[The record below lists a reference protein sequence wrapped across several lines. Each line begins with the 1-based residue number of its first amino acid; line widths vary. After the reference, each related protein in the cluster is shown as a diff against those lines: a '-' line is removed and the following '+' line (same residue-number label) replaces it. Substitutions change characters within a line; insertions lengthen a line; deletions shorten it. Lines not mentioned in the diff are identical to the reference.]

1 MPTAWPL
8 VDREDELRLVAA
20 ALSSHG
26 GAVLTGPAGVGKSR
40 LAHAAVQ
47 RPQGLVRWIAATVT
61 GQSIPLG
68 ALAGYTAQ
76 CGPDPL
82 RRVQEVIQ
90 ALVAGEPSVLICVDD
105 AHLLD
110 DQSALVIERFV
121 EQAMGTVVMTVRD
134 GEPVPDS
141 VATLCARLPRIAVPP
156 LTPEGV
162 SALVTQVLGAAVES
176 SSAQR
181 FFSYTRGNALYLRQL
196 VTDEIAAG
204 RLTRR
209 AGVWVWDGPPR
220 LSPSLVDLLEASAG
234 NQPDAIIE
242 LLDVLA
248 VSDPIELPVLL
259 RFVDST
265 VIDDARDRVLI
276 TVDGGQVRLAHPL
289 FGEVRRN
296 RAGTARLR
304 GVRSE
309 VAELIG
315 QLCAPSAV
323 QTVRRAVLLMD
334 SDTQGDPVFL
344 VEAANAALQLLDLD
358 LAVRLAEGA
367 VTAGGGRA
375 AQAALATMLAFAGQ
389 GGAADAMFAELADG
403 GDAAE
408 RASIALLR
416 AANLSWVLARPGNAE
431 TVLNAARDAA
441 DSCGLGPS
449 YDALHASC
457 RSALGHPREAVDMA
471 TAALSAQNVDPLA
484 AMFGYWALVC
494 GLGDLGHVDRM
505 ADAARAGYELATT
518 APQASHLR
526 FGLGLMEIVGLHRAG
541 TQERISDIANR
552 LRQQSLDVV
561 ASRSFTA
568 VILGYAELCC
578 GRLESAQ
585 RWLRE
590 SLATGSVFDAQS
602 GVIRELAGMWLTMTL
617 AMCGDLAGARATDAE
632 RFRYFGDYSHI
643 WRTDMLLTQAWL
655 EAVNGSQ
662 SRAISFAIGAAR
674 TARTQ
679 GRPAHELWC
688 LQTATQFGATET
700 VERLGQLAA
709 VVQGPRAGVAHE
721 HATAL
726 RRADGARLLSASNGY
741 AVIGDTVAALDA
753 AAQAVPHLHGER
765 QRRAIAAAHRL
776 AAGGAR
782 TPAYRAMASTG
793 VLTPRQREVIAIA
806 ATGLSNREIADRL
819 VMSVRTVE
827 GHLFRACQ
835 RLGVNT
841 RDELIS
847 LLADGTAS

>member
-8 VDREDELRLVAA
+8 VDRQDELRLIAA
-20 ALSSHG
+20 ALSSHD

-40 LAHAAVQ
+40 LAHAAVR
-47 RPQGLVRWIAATVT
+47 RPDGVVRWIAATVT

-68 ALAGYTAQ
+68 ALAGYTAR

-82 RRVQEVIQ
+82 LRVQEVIH
-90 ALVAGEPSVLICVDD
+90 ALVDGESSVLLCVDD

-121 EQAMGTVVMTVRD
+121 EQAVGAVVMTVRD
-134 GEPVPDS
+134 GEPLPDS
-141 VATLCARLPRIAVPP
+141 VAALCARLPRISVPP
-156 LTPEGV
+156 LTTEGV
-162 SALVTQVLGAAVES
+162 SALVTQVLGAPLES
-176 SSAQR
+176 SSAHR

-196 VTDEIAAG
+196 VTDEVAAG

-209 AGVWVWDGPPR
+209 SDVWVWDGPPR
-220 LSPSLVDLLEASAG
+220 LSASLVDLLEASMG
-234 NQPDAIIE
+234 NQPDAISD

-248 VSDPIELPVLL
+248 VSDPVELPVLL
-259 RFVDST
+259 RFVGAA

-276 TVDGGQVRLAHPL
+276 TVDDGLVRLAHPL

-304 GVRSE
+304 KIRGR

-334 SDTQGDPVFL
+334 SDTHGDPAFL

-358 LAVRLAEGA
+358 LAARLAEGA
-367 VTAGGGRA
+367 VAAGGGRP
-375 AQAALATMLAFAGQ
+375 AQATLATMLAFAGQ
-389 GGAADAMFAELADG
+389 GVAADAMFAELADTD
-403 GDAAE
+403 DAAE

-416 AANLSWVLARPGNAE
+416 AANLSWVLARPSSAE

-441 DSCGLGPS
+441 EGCGLGPS
-449 YDALHASC
+449 YLALHASC
-457 RSALGHPREAVDMA
+457 RSALGHPREAVEMA
-471 TAALSAQNVDPLA
+471 TAALTGQNVDPLA
-484 AMFGYWALVC
+484 TMFGYWALV
-494 GLGDLGHVDRM
+494 GSLGDLGHVDRM
-505 ADAARAGYELATT
+505 ADAAAAGYELAAT

-526 FGLGLMEIVGLHRAG
+526 FGLGLMEIAALHRAG
-541 TQERISDIANR
+541 TQDRISDIANR

-561 ASRSFTA
+561 VSRSFTA
-568 VILGYAELCC
+568 AILGYAELCC

-590 SLATGSVFDAQS
+590 SLATGSVFDPQS
-602 GVIRELAGMWLTMTL
+602 GVIRELAGMWLTMVL
-617 AMCGDLAGARATDAE
+617 AMSGDLAGARTTDAE
-632 RFRYFGDYSHI
+632 RYRYFGDYSEI

-655 EAVNGSQ
+655 EAVHGSR
-662 SRAISFAIGAAR
+662 SRAISFAMGAAR

-679 GRPAHELWC
+679 GRPAQELWC
-688 LQTATQFGATET
+688 LQTATQFGATDT

-709 VVQGPRAGVAHE
+709 VVQGPRAGLARE
-721 HATAL
+721 HAAAL

-741 AVIGDTVAALDA
+741 AVIGDTIAALDA

-765 QRRAIAAAHRL
+765 QRRAIVTAHRL
-776 AAGGAR
+776 ATGGAR

-793 VLTPRQREVIAIA
+793 VLTPRQREVIALA

-841 RDELIS
+841 RDELIT

>member
-1 MPTAWPL
+1 MLTAWPL
-8 VDREDELRLVAA
+8 VDRQDELRLISAGVT
-20 ALSSHG
+20 SHG
-26 GAVLTGPAGVGKSR
+26 GVVLTGAAGVGKSR
-40 LAHAAVQ
+40 LARSAAQ
-47 RPQGLVRWIAATVT
+47 RWQGVVRWVAATDT
-61 GQSIPLG
+61 GRSIPLG
-68 ALAGYTAQ
+68 ALAGYTAR

-82 RRVQEVIQ
+82 HRVQEVIQ
-90 ALVAGEPSVLICVDD
+90 AVVGGESSVLVCVDD

-110 DQSALVIERFV
+110 DQSALVVERFV
-121 EQAMGTVVMTVRD
+121 EQAVGAVVIAIRD
-134 GEPVPDS
+134 GEPLPGS
-141 VATLCARLPRIAVPP
+141 VAALCARLPRIPVPS
-156 LTPEGV
+156 LTAEGV
-162 SALVTQVLGAAVES
+162 SSLVTQVLGARLES

-181 FFSYTRGNALYLRQL
+181 FWSYTRGNALYLRQL

-209 AGVWVWDGPPR
+209 SDVWVWDGPPR
-220 LSPSLVDLLEASAG
+220 LSASLVDLLESSMG
-234 NQPDAIIE
+234 SQPDGIAD

-248 VSDPIELPVLL
+248 VSDPVELPVLL
-259 RFVDST
+259 RFVDSR

-289 FGEVRRN
+289 FGELRRN
-296 RAGTARLR
+296 RAGTAQLR
-304 GVRSE
+304 SVRGQ
-309 VAELIG
+309 VAALVG

-323 QTVRRAVLLMD
+323 QTVRRAVLVVE
-334 SDTQGDPVFL
+334 SDAEGDPAFL

-367 VTAGGGRA
+367 VAAGGGRGA
-375 AQAALATMLAFAGQ
+375 EAVLATMLAFAGQ
-389 GGAADAMFAELADG
+389 GGAAEAMFAELAET

-416 AANLSWVLARPGNAE
+416 AANLSWVLARPGSAE
-431 TVLNAARDAA
+431 TVLDEARDAA
-441 DSCGLGPS
+441 DRCGLGPS

-457 RSALGHPREAVDMA
+457 RSALGHPHEAVDVA
-471 TAALSAQNVDPLA
+471 TAALTGQNVDPIA

-505 ADAARAGYELATT
+505 AQAAAAGYELAAT

-541 TQERISDIANR
+541 TQDRISDIANR

-568 VILGYAELCC
+568 VILGYSELCC
-578 GRLESAQ
+578 GRLEPAQ
-585 RWLRE
+585 HWLRE
-590 SLATGSVFDAQS
+590 ALATGSVFDPQS
-602 GVIRELAGMWLTMTL
+602 GVIRELAGMWLTMAL
-617 AMCGDLAGARATDAE
+617 AMSGDLTAARSTDTE
-632 RFRYFGDYSHI
+632 RFRYFGDYSEI

-655 EAVNGSQ
+655 EAVHGSE
-662 SRAISFAIGAAR
+662 SRAISFALDAAR

-679 GRPAHELWC
+679 ARPAQELWC
-688 LQTATQFGATET
+688 LQTATQFGATDT
-700 VERLGQLAA
+700 VERLGHLAA
-709 VVQGPRAGVAHE
+709 VVQGPRAALAHE

-726 RRADGARLLSASNGY
+726 RRADGAQLLTASNGY

-765 QRRAIAAAHRL
+765 QRRAIATAHRL
-776 AAGGAR
+776 AGGGAR

-793 VLTPRQREVIAIA
+793 VLTPRQREVIALA

-841 RDELIS
+841 RDELITQ
-847 LLADGTAS
+847 LADGTAS